1 MKNSGYIHLLLLI
14 CFSAQTLS
22 SDNDH
27 SQSTGND
34 VVPSDSSAMEV
45 IAPPSTPTVLS
56 NQSLHQQ
63 DESLGVGGNAFRP
76 ISTSPQ
82 HSPLRFI
89 SRLNNAPKL
98 PEVKPSKQPQS
109 FTIYKKKS
117 IDTAKIDT
125 AKLVALVRQI
135 DLFNSVR
142 TERNKNR
149 QKQQAHEKLESSK
162 ISSRGVDEIPFIPAT
177 TANSS
182 SLMGQTAALTAL
194 TGVSLGAAF
203 AGREIYTRRTRGII
217 TDMLTDPTGTTTYIK
232 VGIGIA
238 SSLLV
243 IGVVSFGITKLRMMI
258 GNMKDAIQHGFQAN
272 SLLRSQA
279 DQRVT
284 LLEEQ
289 LNRLS
294 AQYESHHESVQED
307 VTHLSELVRKA
318 ILDINS
324 MIQSAE
330 GLQRSTEDETRTLQA
345 LQAITEGQG
354 REIARMK
361 LKYQA
366 QEERVK
372 TVETLWAK
380 KKGR

>member
-1 MKNSGYIHLLLLI
+1 
-14 CFSAQTLS
+14 
-22 SDNDH
+22 
-27 SQSTGND
+27 
-34 VVPSDSSAMEV
+34 
-45 IAPPSTPTVLS
+45 
-56 NQSLHQQ
+56 
-63 DESLGVGGNAFRP
+63 
-76 ISTSPQ
+76 
-82 HSPLRFI
+82 
-89 SRLNNAPKL
+89 
-98 PEVKPSKQPQS
+98 
-109 FTIYKKKS
+109 
-117 IDTAKIDT
+117 
-125 AKLVALVRQI
+125 
-135 DLFNSVR
+135 
-142 TERNKNR
+142 
-149 QKQQAHEKLESSK
+149 
-162 ISSRGVDEIPFIPAT
+162 
-177 TANSS
+177 
-182 SLMGQTAALTAL
+182 
-194 TGVSLGAAF
+194 
-203 AGREIYTRRTRGII
+203 
-217 TDMLTDPTGTTTYIK
+217 MLTDPTGTTTYVK

-330 GLQRSTEDETRTLQA
+330 GLQRSTEDETTTLKA

-361 LKYQA
+361 LKSQA

-372 TVETLWAK
+372 AVETLCAK